1 MNIRNLSKSK
11 QLATDTMNVEFG
23 LRECIEDGMFIDA
36 KITSSTL
43 RNSGSYIEVEVLLR
57 EHGEIVTKQIA
68 FSVVNGVIY
77 SAIPLIGLC
86 NKSLLLLQI

>member
-23 LRECIEDGMFIDA
+23 LRECVEDGMFIDA
-36 KITSSTL
+36 RITGSIL

-68 FSVVNGVIY
+68 FLVTKNVIY
-77 SAIPLIGLC
+77 SAIPLIALC
-86 NKSLLLLQI
+86 DM

>member
-23 LRECIEDGMFIDA
+23 LRECVEDGMFIDA

-43 RNSGSYIEVEVLLR
+43 RNSGSYIEVEVFLR
-57 EHGEIVTKQIA
+57 EDGRIVEKRIA
-68 FSVVNGVIY
+68 FSVVNDVIY
-77 SAIPLIGLC
+77 SAIPLTALC
-86 NKSLLLLQI
+86 DL